1 METVVRT
8 ARTVE
13 EAEELALK
21 ELGADRSEVEVE
33 ILSRG
38 KAGFLGIGAEVARVR
53 VTRLVPGPAEGEAD
67 AKTGAALPESPAP
80 PQPAPAPAAG
90 AGAHAGGEA
99 GVEAEEGAEA
109 GAGTAVG
116 LGLAALNNI
125 LSISGVNVVCT
136 VRTANDPEVGG
147 PIIDLT
153 GEDSGLLIG
162 RRGQTLQSLQFI
174 VNMIVRKE
182 FGEGVRVVLDVE
194 RYRQRREASL
204 RDMANK
210 VAERVSQTGRSITLE
225 PMSAADRR
233 IIHISLAEREGVST
247 ESVGFGDDR
256 KVTIIPRR

>member
-1 METVVRT
+1 MESVERT

-53 VTRLVPGPAEGEAD
+53 VTRLEAGSARVEAD
-67 AKTGAALPESPAP
+67 GQDRVDAVPEIEAGDAIAPEVASPA
-80 PQPAPAPAAG
+80 G
-90 AGAHAGGEA
+90 SG
-99 GVEAEEGAEA
+99 AEEG
-109 GAGTAVG
+109 TVS
-116 LGLAALNNI
+116 GLALVALNNI
-125 LSISGVNVVCT
+125 LSTSSVNVVCT
-136 VRTANDPEVGG
+136 VRTPNDPEVGG
-147 PIIDLT
+147 PIIDIH

-162 RRGQTLQSLQFI
+162 RRGQTLQSLQFV
-174 VNMIVRKE
+174 VNLIVRKE

-204 RDMANK
+204 RDMASK
-210 VAERVSQTGRSITLE
+210 VAERVAQTGRSITLE

-233 IIHISLAEREGVST
+233 IVHLSLADREDVST
-247 ESVGFGDDR
+247 ESVGFGEER
-256 KVTIIPRR
+256 KVSIFPKR